1 MKIRDKTAASSSSSS
16 SRYSDHVTR
25 HHTVGLPRSAPNSP
39 IFSKR
44 PQTAGGS
51 DMYMPQHYSKP
62 SLQSTSELLTSTS
75 SSNNN
80 NYHHRAIM
88 FSKSPTISSQS
99 SNSSSEMNLFQELEQ
114 HALFKT
120 PTVDRSV
127 SINLKII

>member
-1 MKIRDKTAASSSSSS
+1 M
-16 SRYSDHVTR
+16 
-25 HHTVGLPRSAPNSP
+25 
-39 IFSKR
+39 
-44 PQTAGGS
+44 
-51 DMYMPQHYSKP
+51 QHYNKP
-62 SLQSTSELLTSTS
+62 SLQSTTELLTISNSSS

-80 NYHHRAIM
+80 NNNNGSNHHSNAIM

-127 SINLKII
+127 SVYRFFFSFAFYYIALTTAI